1 MSTDCDGGN
10 VLLASTSAC
19 LFADLAANRFSEPAL
34 SAQIVFRFAAHRCVA
49 RETHAAARN
58 DTRLVAGTDIFR

>member
-1 MSTDCDGGN
+1 MAGTYSPPPQAH
-10 VLLASTSAC
+10 VC
-19 LFADLAANRFSEPAL
+19 LRIWRQTGFSEPAL